1 MKTGL
6 FWSKSL
12 YNLFSQYL
20 GLEAQFERSDDKSDT
35 EDDSIINK
43 NIKEGGNYGNGQV
56 SNTDVETVDLP
67 RDDATQGFLS

>member
-20 GLEAQFERSDDKSDT
+20 GLEAQFERSDDKSNTKYDKT
-35 EDDSIINK
+35 TK
-43 NIKEGGNYGNGQV
+43 TYIKEGGNYGNGKLGEP
-56 SNTDVETVDLP
+56 DLETVDPP
-67 RDDATQGFLS
+67 RYDVLQVFL